1 MRATNFI
8 LGFFTFMGATM
19 SHLRLFALIT
29 ISCAVLWGCSAKQN
43 QELTAAQEQAVA
55 GSGGCTVK
63 QQAVKA
69 AVGSKGSE
77 YVVGLTGSGLPTRL
91 SIRP

>member
-1 MRATNFI
+1 M
-8 LGFFTFMGATM
+8 
-19 SHLRLFALIT
+19 
-29 ISCAVLWGCSAKQN
+29 
-43 QELTAAQEQAVA
+43 
-55 GSGGCTVK
+55 K